1 MGRSYWKDFLL
12 HRISTLNYPCAMA
25 RAIDMGSNLEKS
37 IPSMNDIHLPNKQF
51 FVNASPSLD
60 GIQSK
65 ELALSAK
72 DPPIRARKP
81 YTISKQREKWTEE
94 EHEKFLEAI
103 KFHGRAWRQI
113 QEHIGTK
120 TVIQIR
126 SHAQKFFSKVY
137 CESDTRKYVEI
148 PPPRPKRK
156 PMQPYPHKLVHA
168 CTAAIP
174 NVKLQEKFSPTISF
188 SDQESGSPVSV
199 LSLVNSRA
207 LKPQNICALPLSSM
221 VGSDSMETSPS
232 DSENGCYS
240 PSSSTVHHHQILPLD
255 LETNSSTNLYKTSL
269 GVDVHR
275 KNYISPEK
283 VLSEQS
289 QATSLKLFGRTLS
302 ITNYKN
308 AAERFEVVP
317 NVDVSTEEKTDT
329 DMEVQTKSFV
339 QFFPC
344 KSSSG
349 VVSITAGDSVAPSVC
364 SQIIKSNVAA
374 THIQP
379 KGKVQMNSK
388 AEVIDPLPIWSS
400 FEGSLSLTFTK
411 QQNMMFKLD
420 MPLRR
425 TETPTILKGCPKIVM
440 DDDKQSV
447 EGQEGSGLEEVPRC
461 TSYSLERSK
470 NSAFSRVKAR

>member
-1 MGRSYWKDFLL
+1 
-12 HRISTLNYPCAMA
+12 
-25 RAIDMGSNLEKS
+25 
-37 IPSMNDIHLPNKQF
+37 MNDIHLPNKQL

-60 GIQSK
+60 GIHSK

-72 DPPIRARKP
+72 DPPIRVRKP

-126 SHAQKFFSKVY
+126 SHSQKFFSKVY
-137 CESDTRKYVEI
+137 CESDTRKYIEI

-156 PMQPYPHKLVHA
+156 PMHPYPHKLVHA
-168 CTAAIP
+168 CTAGIP
-174 NVKLQEKFSPTISF
+174 NVKLQEKSSPTISF
-188 SDQESGSPVSV
+188 SDQESGSPVSF
-199 LSLVNSRA
+199 LSLVSSRA

-221 VGSDSMETSPS
+221 AGSDSTETSHS

-255 LETNSSTNLYKTSL
+255 LETNSSTNLDKTSL
-269 GVDVHR
+269 GVDLYR
-275 KNYISPEK
+275 KNYIYPEK

-289 QATSLKLFGRTLS
+289 QPTSLKLFGRTFS

-317 NVDVSTEEKTDT
+317 TAIVSTEEKTGT

-344 KSSSG
+344 KSSCNG
-349 VVSITAGDSVAPSVC
+349 VAPSVC
-364 SQIIKSNVAA
+364 SQIMRSNIAA
-374 THIQP
+374 MHVQP
-379 KGKVQMNSK
+379 KGEVQMNSK
-388 AEVIDPLPIWSS
+388 AEVIAPLPIWSS

-411 QQNMMFKLD
+411 QQNMMLKQDL
-420 MPLRR
+420 PLKRK
-425 TETPTILKGCPKIVM
+425 ETPTILQGCPKIIM
-440 DDDKQSV
+440 DDGKQSV
-447 EGQEGSGLEEVPRC
+447 EGQEGSGFQEVPRC

-470 NSAFSRVKAR
+470 NSAFSRVKARKTNHSTNRFSGLR